1 MFESVKVETG
11 GKKRRETAEGGIL
24 TLLGI
29 QTTRE
34 QKSSLSK
41 TLNKILL
48 HELSGVKGG
57 IRDTLLS
64 FGKRTPQ
71 NVEAKH
77 AYFEKMSPDTGGKSC
92 VLLPL
97 TRSI

>member
-1 MFESVKVETG
+1 MFESVKAETG
-11 GKKRRETAEGGIL
+11 GKKLRETAEGGIL

-64 FGKRTPQ
+64 
-71 NVEAKH
+71 VS
-77 AYFEKMSPDTGGKSC
+77 YFPLEKEHPKM
-92 VLLPL
+92 
-97 TRSI
+97 